1 VPWPPVSLRRNH
13 EDVALKAG
21 HAPSERRPAGPGPA
35 VEQWAAARRPWLDN
49 LKVALI
55 AAIIAIHAVMSYS
68 SMEVW
73 SYTELR
79 ETTLTTVVEAVT
91 AVVVAPFGFFVIAV
105 LFLAAGLLTPPS
117 LERKGTAR
125 FVRDRLLHLGVPF
138 VVYVLV
144 VQPTVMYAVDHP
156 FGDATRSF
164 WYEYLG
170 SDKNLDTGPL
180 WFVGVL
186 LIFSLSYAGWVSR
199 PNPHTARRAPRR
211 TSIRELL
218 LVTVAVAAASFA
230 IRIVYPY
237 GGDSGFTDLN
247 FWQWPASVATFG
259 LGIAGS
265 RQGWLSG
272 IPGDL
277 ARQCRTVTLTVAG
290 AMAILLTV
298 AGFREQIDALMGGWG
313 WPALAFAVVES
324 LLTVFGSVWLLAVAQ
339 RKLDRRTHWGPV
351 LSRSAYGAFILQTP
365 VLIGLAVAL
374 RPALLPAEVKAL
386 LLAAAG
392 VATCFALAWWLV
404 SRVRVLARVL

>member
-1 VPWPPVSLRRNH
+1 M
-13 EDVALKAG
+13 
-21 HAPSERRPAGPGPA
+21 
-35 VEQWAAARRPWLDN
+35 DN

-79 ETTLTTVVEAVT
+79 ETTLSPPVEAVT
-91 AVVVAPFGFFVIAV
+91 AVLVAPFGFFVIAV
-105 LFLAAGLLTPPS
+105 LFLAAGLLTPSS
-117 LERKGTAR
+117 LERKGAAK
-125 FVRDRLLHLGVPF
+125 FARDRLLHLGLPF
-138 VVYVLV
+138 AVYVLV
-144 VQPTVMYAVDHP
+144 VQPTIMYAVEHP

-186 LIFSLSYAGWVSR
+186 LIFSLAYAGWVSR
-199 PNPHTARRAPRR
+199 PHRPAARQAPRLIG
-211 TSIRELL
+211 IRQLL
-218 LVTVAVAAASFA
+218 LVAPAVAAASFA
-230 IRIVYPY
+230 IRVVYPY

-247 FWQWPASVATFG
+247 FWQWPASAAVFG
-259 LGIAGS
+259 LGIIGS

-272 IPGDL
+272 IPGGL
-277 ARQCRTVTLTVAG
+277 VRRCRTVTLTAVG

-298 AGFREQIDALMGGWG
+298 AGFREQIDALMGEWG

-339 RKLDRRTHWGPV
+339 KRLDRRVPWGPE
-351 LSRSAYGAFILQTP
+351 LSRSAYAAFIIQTP
-365 VLIGLAVAL
+365 VLIGFAVAM
-374 RPALLPAEVKAL
+374 RPVALPAEVKAL
-386 LLAAAG
+386 LLAAGAV
-392 VATCFALAWWLV
+392 VACFALAWWLV
-404 SRVRVLARVL
+404 SHVRLLARVL